1 MHSQRPA
8 QLVVQI
14 MVRLNVLVVRRQ
26 GNATNVNDATGL
38 SATDALAAQHLQRF
52 AGLVGSMARWSYQ
65 ERT

>member
-14 MVRLNVLVVRRQ
+14 MVRLNVLVVRQ